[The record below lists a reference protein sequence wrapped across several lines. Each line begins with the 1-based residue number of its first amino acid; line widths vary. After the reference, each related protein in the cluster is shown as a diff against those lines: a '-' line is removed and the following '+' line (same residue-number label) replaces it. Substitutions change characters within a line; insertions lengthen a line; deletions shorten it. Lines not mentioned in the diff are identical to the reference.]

1 MVRSTRSQKVERL
14 NAAYTLL
21 AQGVTA
27 SEAVLRVV
35 AASGVS
41 LPPECARHGPAGR
54 AGRSA
59 DPDHHQD
66 SGHAGGDAAGTFQEQ
81 RRFDRGAPVAL
92 VHQFQNVVAVDGFE
106 RAQAEVV
113 DDDQLHRTESLHHL
127 QIFSGGARLL
137 EVVQP
142 RRQTEIANCAVKQ
155 ARRMI
160 DRT

>member
-41 LPPECARHGPAGR
+41 LPPGCARHGPAGR

-106 RAQAEVV
+106 RAQAKSSMMISSTAPGRCTTFRYSPV
-113 DDDQLHRTESLHHL
+113 
-127 QIFSGGARLL
+127 AR
-137 EVVQP
+137 
-142 RRQTEIANCAVKQ
+142 ACSKW
-155 ARRMI
+155 
-160 DRT
+160 